1 MPKPCYLLDLQ
12 PVAEV
17 VPPYLVESGTF
28 LILLQTSKRARD
40 WIRKS
45 ACLARFFEPLPDLR
59 CFRPD
64 QCLIEQYLTQLIQ
77 RLIDGWRIRS
87 KLANAWIIIKNPEH
101 CCHHSRRG
109 IISRFRHLTHSLEGR
124 KRLIDAI
131 HAAWNRLCRV
141 WTELYRYPDIMDR
154 MSYFVLGM
162 LHQLR
167 TSYELEGGR
176 KVVLAGDIKTVQ
188 ASNAS
193 PRAI

>member
-1 MPKPCYLLDLQ
+1 MPKPCFLLDLQ

-28 LILLQTSKRARD
+28 LILLRTSKRARE

-64 QCLIEQYLTQLIQ
+64 QCLIEQYLTQLVD
-77 RLIDGWRIRS
+77 RLMHGWRIRS
-87 KLANAWIIIKNPEH
+87 RLANTWIVIKNPEH
-101 CCHHSRRG
+101 CCRHSRRG
-109 IISRFRHLTHSLEGR
+109 IISRFRHLTHTLEGR
-124 KRLIDAI
+124 KRLVAAI
-131 HAAWNRLCRV
+131 EGAWYRLCWAWAELSRFPAVMERV
-141 WTELYRYPDIMDR
+141 R
-154 MSYFVLGM
+154 YFVLGM
-162 LHQLR
+162 LCRLR
-167 TSYELEGGR
+167 ISYELEGGQ